1 MSGVFGRPLSRVAR
15 RGAVYLGSLVVL
27 AAFLFPIAWMV
38 AMSFKTRLDIFTW
51 PPKVFSFTP
60 TLENYEKVL
69 FGSKSFLHYV
79 ANSVEIAA
87 IATLIAVAFGVTTA
101 FALAK
106 GRVGN
111 SKALGFLLLSFR
123 MMPPV
128 ALLLPYY
135 LLFRSTGL
143 LGTIPAIAI
152 THAVFSIAI
161 VIWMMRAFFEE
172 VPNEIEEAATIDGA
186 TPWQVFIRITLPMS
200 RPAIAAATIFALM
213 TSWNEFVFAV
223 VLSNT
228 QTRTVPVAISSFVGE
243 VYVSWGELAA
253 ATTIGMV
260 PTLILAFIGQRYLL
274 YGLTFGGVK

>member
-1 MSGVFGRPLSRVAR
+1 MSQVTGKPLVRVVKY
-15 RGAVYLGSLVVL
+15 GAIYLGSLSVL
-27 AAFLFPIAWMV
+27 AVFLFPIAWMV

-51 PPKVFSFTP
+51 PPKIFSFSP
-60 TLENYEKVL
+60 TLDNYRNVL
-69 FGSKSFLHYV
+69 SGSSSFLQFV
-79 ANSVEIAA
+79 LNSVEIAA
-87 IATLIAVAFGVTTA
+87 IATLIAVAFGVTAA

-106 GRVGN
+106 QRVGS
-111 SKALGFLLLSFR
+111 SKALSFLLLSFR

-128 ALLLPYY
+128 ALILPYY
-135 LLFRSTGL
+135 LLFRTTGL

-172 VPNEIEEAATIDGA
+172 VPSEIEEAATIDGA
-186 TPWQVFIRITLPMS
+186 TPWQVFSRVTLPMS

-213 TSWNEFVFAV
+213 TSWNEFIFAV

-228 QTRTVPVAISSFVGE
+228 QSRTVPVAISSFIGE

-274 YGLTFGGVK
+274 YGLTFGGIK